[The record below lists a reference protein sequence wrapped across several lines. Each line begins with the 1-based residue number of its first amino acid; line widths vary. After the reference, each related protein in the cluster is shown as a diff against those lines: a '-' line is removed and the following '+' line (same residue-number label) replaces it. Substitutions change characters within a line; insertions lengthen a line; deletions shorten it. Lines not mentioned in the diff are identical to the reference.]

1 VEYLFKYKVL
11 IQYLSCSGCRCCH
24 GRRIFRSD
32 FPVQPADVANEQLL
46 LKLGLGRE
54 RVGFLFP
61 TPHENGFSR

>member
-1 VEYLFKYKVL
+1 LEYLELKVFF
-11 IQYLSCSGCRCCH
+11 SFSGRRCCH

-32 FPVQPADVANEQLL
+32 FPVQPADVADEQLL